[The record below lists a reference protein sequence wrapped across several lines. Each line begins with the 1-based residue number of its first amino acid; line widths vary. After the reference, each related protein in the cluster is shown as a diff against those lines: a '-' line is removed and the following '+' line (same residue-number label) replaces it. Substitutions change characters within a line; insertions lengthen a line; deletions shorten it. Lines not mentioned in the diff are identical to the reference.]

1 MSFRLPAAMRLLVP
15 SVLVFLVTVS
25 TAVPAA
31 ALDTRW
37 PKQER
42 FALSLL
48 NCTRTGGWVKSNG
61 VCIDRG
67 TGKHSTYRKPLTAK
81 ALLADEIARPQARRV
96 AKAGYLSH
104 TLGGSI
110 TTRFAR
116 AGIHCCA
123 MGESIGHWR
132 SGVKAAVIQVTLM
145 VQAEKASRGWH
156 WRNAKDSRFKF
167 VGIGIW
173 TRNRDVYVAFDFWD
187 GRSG

>member
-1 MSFRLPAAMRLLVP
+1 MPFRSAGAYRLLVATL
-15 SVLVFLVTVS
+15 LVVMVTALS
-25 TAVPAA
+25 AVPVA
-31 ALDTRW
+31 ALDSRW

-48 NCTRTGGWVKSNG
+48 NCTRTGGWVKDNG
-61 VCIDRG
+61 ICIDRG
-67 TGKHSTYRKPLTAK
+67 TGKHSEYRKPLSLKT
-81 ALLADEIARPQARRV
+81 LLADDIARPQARRV

-104 TLGGSI
+104 TIGGSI
-110 TTRFAR
+110 ATRFAS

-145 VQAEKASRGWH
+145 VQAEKGTNGWH
-156 WRNAKDSRFKF
+156 WRNVKDTRFHF

-173 TRNRDVYVAFDFWD
+173 NKGSDVYVAFDFWD
-187 GRSG
+187 GK